1 MLYYNMTKRVRSGH
15 QIELT
20 AGGYLGTHTFKC
32 GLLAECQFVDTKIN
46 C

>member
-1 MLYYNMTKRVRSGH
+1 MLEHDQTCPIWTLDR
-15 QIELT
+15 